1 MASILGKIMKTK
13 MFCKNINLSKN
24 KSIEIQLDL
33 FPNDET
39 TIFSCEFRINQ
50 KTDHAGVGFF
60 LELYKLF
67 YFHIQFYDK
76 RHWDYEKKCW
86 NHC

>member
-1 MASILGKIMKTK
+1 MASILGKIMKTI
-13 MFCKNINLSKN
+13 MLVKNINLSKN

-60 LELYKLF
+60 FELYKLF
-67 YFHIQFYDK
+67 YFHIQLYDK

-86 NHC
+86 ET